1 MPTYSYPPFPSTG
14 GAITNFAIALLE
26 WIIEVPLVALANFIT
41 GIGGAVT
48 TGSES
53 SATKITGFIGQT
65 WANSVLAFEPY
76 GIIAPLLAA
85 LIWGAAIVVLVFFIF
100 KAVQL
105 GIRET
110 EED

>member
-14 GAITNFAIALLE
+14 GGITNFIIALLE
-26 WIIEVPLVALANFIT
+26 WIIEVPLVAFANFIA
-41 GIGGAVT
+41 GIGGAIT

-53 SATKITGFIGQT
+53 SATSITGFIGQT
-65 WANSVLAFEPY
+65 WANSVLAFKPY
-76 GIIAPLLAA
+76 GIIAPILAA

-105 GIRET
+105 GVRET